1 MFCLVDISASF
12 FEQLIE
18 NKWCSHFEPLLEQSK
33 DHDSR
38 EKILNSMMIFL
49 DKCHGELSSSVRLAS
64 MLKYYEQMYTKLLA
78 EDKYDEYFSKLL
90 NNIEEMEKKLNRK
103 NEL

>member
-1 MFCLVDISASF
+1 
-12 FEQLIE
+12 
-18 NKWCSHFEPLLEQSK
+18 
-33 DHDSR
+33 
-38 EKILNSMMIFL
+38 MIFL

-78 EDKYDEYFSKLL
+78 EDKDDEYFSKLL